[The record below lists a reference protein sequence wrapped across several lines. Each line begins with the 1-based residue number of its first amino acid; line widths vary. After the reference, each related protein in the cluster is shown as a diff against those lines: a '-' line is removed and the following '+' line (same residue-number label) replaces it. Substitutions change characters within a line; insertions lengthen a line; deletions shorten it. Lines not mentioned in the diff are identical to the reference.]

1 MFVLPGT
8 RGVDV
13 WRYSHQDSNY
23 VLARNYDFYGMAGRN
38 RYSASIDDEYI
49 VYEGGGSDTS
59 TTNDDGIFIARYT
72 WSSDVDASTSF
83 GNKDE
88 LVINELENPIQLP
101 RQVTDL
107 AIAGDRVLAVSKYSG
122 AFLHSRSGDDYSEE
136 KSFTESRFFSSLDME
151 GELGLVVLGSY
162 SRQVH
167 VHHDTGSGFTSVQ
180 NISTTSQVLKVSVS
194 GEAGKLLVGTMSG
207 DLISYSWDSQTYF
220 TQDSTISNLGAR
232 VYGLKA
238 CHDGSLLALLEV
250 FGWFVFKAYDA
261 DGIVTFDEDLE

>member
-1 MFVLPGT
+1 
-8 RGVDV
+8 
-13 WRYSHQDSNY
+13 
-23 VLARNYDFYGMAGRN
+23 MAGKN
-38 RYSASIDDEYI
+38 RYSAGIDDEYI

-59 TTNDDGIFIARYT
+59 TTNDEGIFIARYT
-72 WSSDVDASTSF
+72 WSADVDASATSF

-107 AIAGDRVLAVSKYSG
+107 DIAGGRVLAVSKYSG

-167 VHHDTGSGFTSVQ
+167 VHHDPGSGFSSVQ

-238 CHDGSLLALLEV
+238 CNDGSLLALLEV